1 MCGHG
6 KGSVTMGVVTFIL
19 CWCRYSEQSG
29 RESVIEFLVI
39 VFKKFPEVFVIAV
52 GEGRRRSWACDG

>member
-1 MCGHG
+1 
-6 KGSVTMGVVTFIL
+6 MGVVTFIL

-39 VFKKFPEVFVIAV
+39 VFKKFPEVYMYVIVV
-52 GEGRRRSWACDG
+52 GEGRRGGSSWACDV